1 MSGASVKSLGI
12 VAGGGELPQAL
23 ADRCKEQGI
32 HTHIVGLKNYADEA
46 LANIVIPIGSA
57 GKIFKAFHAQGIS
70 DLVLIGKLGRPK
82 ILDLRPDFK
91 TLSFFGRL
99 GAKAFNGQ
107 LGDDGLLKALRDELE
122 IDGFTLHGVHKF
134 LPELLAEEGALSRLE
149 PTSQQRADI
158 ALGVEESQKLGAA
171 DLGQS
176 VIVHD
181 GSVIGREDAS
191 GTDALIREASTNMR
205 GGILVK
211 TCKPQQDRDLDMPT
225 IGPRT
230 IQAAHENG
238 LSGIAVQAGET
249 LIADRAETI
258 KLADQYGLFLIGVSL

>member
-32 HTHIVGLKNYADEA
+32 HMHIVGLKNYADEA

-149 PTSQQRADI
+149 PTS
-158 ALGVEESQKLGAA
+158 
-171 DLGQS
+171 
-176 VIVHD
+176 
-181 GSVIGREDAS
+181 
-191 GTDALIREASTNMR
+191 TNMR

-238 LSGIAVQAGET
+238 LSGIAVQASET

>member
-32 HTHIVGLKNYADEA
+32 HI
-46 LANIVIPIGSA
+46 
-57 GKIFKAFHAQGIS
+57 
-70 DLVLIGKLGRPK
+70 
-82 ILDLRPDFK
+82 
-91 TLSFFGRL
+91 
-99 GAKAFNGQ
+99 
-107 LGDDGLLKALRDELE
+107 
-122 IDGFTLHGVHKF
+122 

-158 ALGVEESQKLGAA
+158 ALGIEESQKLGAA

-238 LSGIAVQAGET
+238 LSGIAVQASET